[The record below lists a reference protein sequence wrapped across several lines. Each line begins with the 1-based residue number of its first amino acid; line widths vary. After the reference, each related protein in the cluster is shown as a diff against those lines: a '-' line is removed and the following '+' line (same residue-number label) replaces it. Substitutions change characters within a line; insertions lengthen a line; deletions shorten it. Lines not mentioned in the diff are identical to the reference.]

1 MVMSNIALKPNCL
14 SFTGLLAQ
22 AVALISPTM
31 TAALIIPVMYSNTGD
46 WSWMSYALGTVMLL
60 FVAYNLNQF
69 ASRSTGSGSMY
80 AYICRGLGVTAG
92 AVGGWSLIWAY
103 LGISIAGATGF
114 SIFADTLLKMV
125 GLNLSPIALFAI
137 CVAISWYCAWKN
149 VQLSAMLML
158 FFEGISMALILALCF
173 IVLSQHHFAVDAAQ
187 FDVSK
192 LPWSSVGLGV
202 VIAIFSLVGFECAT
216 AFGDEAK
223 DPLKTIPNA
232 VMVSLII
239 SGAFFVFV
247 TYVMVMG
254 VRGYS
259 TPLDQL
265 DTPLNTLATLAHVA
279 PLSIPLSI
287 GAMVSFFALNCS
299 CVNAGS
305 RVIYAM
311 GRHGIFHE
319 ATAEAHET
327 NETPH
332 VAVTTMAI
340 ISFSLPTIA
349 SLFGLAPLDIF
360 NYAGTFAAFGFI
372 TPYCLITV
380 AAPVYLK
387 RLGEQRPIHL
397 AMAAASLVL
406 LMIPTIGS
414 VIPVPAPPVNY
425 FPYIYIAYLL
435 IGIVWIVAFHTR
447 KPTAVGQIKQD
458 LELNHARFQQDV
470 TPVPAI
476 GSPKAA

>member
-1 MVMSNIALKPNCL
+1 
-14 SFTGLLAQ
+14 
-22 AVALISPTM
+22 M

-69 ASRSTGSGSMY
+69 ASRSTGAGSMY

-103 LGISIAGATGF
+103 LGISVAGATGF
-114 SIFADTLLKMV
+114 AIFADTLLKMV
-125 GLNLSPIALFAI
+125 GLDLPPIALFAL
-137 CVAISWYCAWKN
+137 CVAVSWYCAWKN
-149 VQLSAMLML
+149 VKLSAMLML
-158 FFEGISMALILALCF
+158 AFEGISCALILILCG

-187 FDVSK
+187 FDVSA

-202 VIAIFSLVGFECAT
+202 VVAIFSLVGFECAT

-223 DPLKTIPNA
+223 DPLKTIPRA

-247 TYVMVMG
+247 TYVMVLG

-259 TPLDQL
+259 TPLDKL
-265 DTPLNTLATLAHVA
+265 DTPLNTLATLANVA
-279 PLSIPLSI
+279 PLSIPLSL
-287 GAMVSFFALNCS
+287 GAMVSFFALNLS
-299 CVNAGS
+299 CLNAGA

-311 GRHGIFHE
+311 GRHGLFHE
-319 ATAEAHET
+319 ATADAHAT

-332 VAVTTMAI
+332 VAVTVMAI
-340 ISFSLPTIA
+340 ISFALPTIA
-349 SLFGLAPLDIF
+349 TVLVHLAPLDIF
-360 NYAGTFAAFGFI
+360 NYAGTLAAFGFI

-387 RLGEQRPIHL
+387 RLGEQRPIDL
-397 AMAAASLVL
+397 FMCAASIL
-406 LMIPTIGS
+406 LLLIPAVGS
-414 VIPVPAPPVNY
+414 VIPIPDPPVNY
-425 FPYIYIAYLL
+425 FPYAYLVYL
-435 IGIVWIVAFHTR
+435 AVGIIWIVAFHKR
-447 KPTAVGQIKQD
+447 KPMAVGVIKQD
-458 LELNHARFQQDV
+458 LEANHARFQQEDA
-470 TPVPAI
+470 PVPVIA
-476 GSPKAA
+476 SPKAA

>member
-1 MVMSNIALKPNCL
+1 MAKIPLKANCL
-14 SFTGLLAQ
+14 NFSEVLAQ

-31 TAALIIPVMYSNTGD
+31 TAALIVPVMYSNTGD
-46 WSWMSYALGTVMLL
+46 WSWLSYALGTVMLV

-69 ASRSTGSGSMY
+69 ASRSTTSGSMY

-103 LGISIAGATGF
+103 LGISVAGATGF
-114 SIFADTLLKMV
+114 AVFADTLLKMV
-125 GLNLSPIALFAI
+125 GFHAPQVLLFAV
-137 CVAISWYCAWKN
+137 CVGISWYCAWKN
-149 VQLSAMLML
+149 VQLSALLML
-158 FFEGISMALILALCF
+158 FFEGISVALILILSAL
-173 IVLSQHHFAVDAAQ
+173 VLSQHHFAIDTAQ
-187 FDVSK
+187 FDVAK

-202 VIAIFSLVGFECAT
+202 VVAIFSLVGFECAT

-223 DPLKTIPNA
+223 DPLKTIPRA
-232 VMVSLII
+232 VMVSLIL

-247 TYVMVMG
+247 TYVEVLG

-259 TPLDQL
+259 KTLDQL
-265 DTPLNTLATLAHVA
+265 DTPLNTLAMLAHV
-279 PLSIPLSI
+279 PILSIPLSI

-299 CVNAGS
+299 CINAGS

-319 ATAEAHET
+319 ATADSHET

-332 VAVTTMAI
+332 IAVTTMSI
-340 ISFSLPTIA
+340 ISFSLPTLA
-349 SLFGLAPLDIF
+349 TLEGLAALDIF
-360 NYAGTFAAFGFI
+360 NYAGTLAAFGFI

-387 RLGEQRPIHL
+387 RLGEQRPVDL
-397 AMAAASLVL
+397 VMAAAALVL
-406 LMIPTIGS
+406 LLIPTVGS

-425 FPYIYIAYLL
+425 FPYAYVVYLL
-435 IGIVWIVAFHTR
+435 AGIGWILAFHAR
-447 KPTAVGQIKQD
+447 KPTAAGHINND
-458 LELNHARFQQDV
+458 LELNHAKFTRQAP
-470 TPVPAI
+470 PVPAI
-476 GSPKAA
+476 GEAKAA

>member
-1 MVMSNIALKPNCL
+1 MVMPNIALKPNCL
-14 SFTGLLAQ
+14 NFSEVLAQ

-69 ASRSTGSGSMY
+69 ASRSTGAGSMY

-125 GLNLSPIALFAI
+125 GLNVPPVALFAI
-137 CVAISWYCAWKN
+137 CVATSWYCAWKN
-149 VQLSAMLML
+149 VTLSALLML
-158 FFEGISMALILALCF
+158 FFEGISVALILALCF
-173 IVLSQHHFAVDAAQ
+173 IVLSQHHFAVDTAQ
-187 FDVSK
+187 FDVSQ

-202 VIAIFSLVGFECAT
+202 VVAIFSLVGFECAT

-223 DPLKTIPNA
+223 DPLKTIPRA

-247 TYVMVMG
+247 TYVMVLG

-259 TPLDQL
+259 TPLDKL
-265 DTPLNTLATLAHVA
+265 DTPLNTLAELAHVGV
-279 PLSIPLSI
+279 LSIPLSL

-319 ATAEAHET
+319 ATAEAHAT

-332 VAVTTMAI
+332 IAVTIFAI
-340 ISFSLPTIA
+340 ISFLLPTIA
-349 SLFGLAPLDIF
+349 ALRGLAPLDIF
-360 NYAGTFAAFGFI
+360 NYAGTLAAFGFI

-387 RLGEQRPIHL
+387 RLGEQRPIDL
-397 AMAAASLVL
+397 VMCAASLVL
-406 LMIPTIGS
+406 LMIPTVGS
-414 VIPVPAPPVNY
+414 VIPIPDPPVNY
-425 FPYIYIAYLL
+425 FPYAYLVYL
-435 IGIVWIVAFHTR
+435 AVGIVWIFAFHAR
-447 KPTAVGQIKQD
+447 KPMAVGEIKQD
-458 LELNHARFQQDV
+458 LEASHARFQQDV
-470 TPVPAI
+470 APVSAI

>member
-1 MVMSNIALKPNCL
+1 MSNIPLKANCL
-14 SFTGLLAQ
+14 NFTELLAQ

-69 ASRSTGSGSMY
+69 ASRSTGAGSMY

-114 SIFADTLLKMV
+114 SIFADTLLQMA
-125 GLNLSPIALFAI
+125 GLHLPTVVLFAI
-137 CVAISWYCAWKN
+137 CVAVSWYCAWKN
-149 VQLSAMLML
+149 VALSAMLML
-158 FFEGISMALILALCF
+158 VFEGISMAFITALCF
-173 IVLSQHHFAVDAAQ
+173 IVLSQHHFAIDKAQ
-187 FDVSK
+187 FDVSA

-202 VIAIFSLVGFECAT
+202 VVAIFSLVGFECAT

-223 DPLKTIPNA
+223 DPLKTIPRA
-232 VMVSLII
+232 VTLSLII

-247 TYVMVMG
+247 TYVMVLG

-259 TPLDQL
+259 TPLDKL
-265 DTPLNTLATLAHVA
+265 DTPLNTLATLANV
-279 PLSIPLSI
+279 PILSIPLSL
-287 GAMVSFFALNCS
+287 GAMVSFFALNLS
-299 CVNAGS
+299 CLNAGA
-305 RVIYAM
+305 RVIFAM
-311 GRHGIFHE
+311 GRHGFFHE
-319 ATAEAHET
+319 ATADTHED

-332 VAVTTMAI
+332 IAVTVMAI
-340 ISFSLPTIA
+340 ISFLLPTIA
-349 SLFGLAPLDIF
+349 ILSGVAVLDAF
-360 NYAGTFAAFGFI
+360 NWAGTFAAFGFI

-387 RLGEQRPIHL
+387 RLGEQRPVHL
-397 AMAAASLVL
+397 LMCAASLVL
-406 LMIPTIGS
+406 LMIPAVGS
-414 VIPVPAPPVNY
+414 VIPIPDPPVNY
-425 FPYIYIAYLL
+425 FPYIYLVYLA
-435 IGIVWIVAFHTR
+435 IGIAWIVGFHAR
-447 KPTAVGQIKQD
+447 KPMAVGEIKQD
-458 LELNHARFQQDV
+458 LEANHARFQQDV
-470 TPVPAI
+470 APVPAI